1 MVPGGMTDAELVRRC
16 RAGDPGAF
24 GVLVER
30 YHGSCWR
37 FAFHMLGERADADD
51 VVQEAFWRAHQAL
64 GRYDERD
71 QFRAWLF
78 RILTNLCRNALTS
91 RNRRHRRFVHDESAM
106 ASAAAPAP
114 FRRKGVE
121 DGALRR
127 ALQQL
132 DPQQREAVLLK
143 YAEGLEYADM
153 VAMTG
158 VGESALKMRVKRGAE
173 RLRQLLA
180 EGRRAP

>member
-1 MVPGGMTDAELVRRC
+1 MTDAELVRRC
-16 RAGDPGAF
+16 RGGDAEAYGA
-24 GVLVER
+24 LVTR
-30 YHGSCWR
+30 HHASCWR
-37 FAFHMLGERADADD
+37 FAFHMLGDRADADD
-51 VVQEAFWRAHQAL
+51 AVQEAFWRAYQAL

-78 RILTNLCRNALTS
+78 RILTNLCRNTLTS
-91 RNRRHRRFVHDESAM
+91 RGRRNRRFVHDESAM

-114 FRRKGVE
+114 FRRQGVE

-132 DPQQREAVLLK
+132 DPLQREAVLLK
-143 YAEGLEYADM
+143 YAEGLDYAEM
-153 VAMTG
+153 MAMTG

-173 RLRQLLA
+173 RLRALLA
-180 EGRRAP
+180 EAPRQP